1 MKFKPLNKRVLVK
14 LDEAKMQTDAGIYLP
29 QTAQNDFSTGKVI
42 AVGTEAALVKE
53 GDRIILHWTDH
64 CRFDF
69 EVDGEK
75 LRLIPDESYID
86 AVI

>member
-14 LDEAKMQTDAGIYLP
+14 LDEAKTKTDSGIYLP

-42 AVGTEAALVKE
+42 AVGNEATLVKA
-53 GDRIILHWTDH
+53 GDKIMFAHTIGVDI
-64 CRFDF
+64 
-69 EVDGEK
+69 EVDGDK

>member
-14 LDEAKMQTDAGIYLP
+14 LDEAKKQTNSGIYIP
-29 QTAQNDFSTGKVI
+29 ESAQNDFSTGKVI
-42 AVGTEAALVKE
+42 SIGNEAVLVKE
-53 GDRIILHWTDH
+53 GDKIMFAHTVGVDI
-64 CRFDF
+64 

>member
-14 LDEAKMQTDAGIYLP
+14 LEEAKMQTDAGIYLP
-29 QTAQNDFSTGKVI
+29 QTAQNDFSTGIVI
-42 AVGTEAALVKE
+42 AVGNEATLVKD
-53 GDRIILHWTDH
+53 GDRIMFAHSVGVDI
-64 CRFDF
+64 

>member
-53 GDRIILHWTDH
+53 GDRIMFAHSVGVDI
-64 CRFDF
+64 

>member
-14 LDEAKMQTDAGIYLP
+14 LDEAKTKTDSGIYLP

-42 AVGTEAALVKE
+42 AVGNEATLVKA
-53 GDRIILHWTDH
+53 GDKIMFAHTIGVDI
-64 CRFDF
+64 

>member
-14 LDEAKMQTDAGIYLP
+14 LDLAKKQTDAGIYLP
-29 QTAQNDFSTGKVI
+29 ESAQNDFSTGNVI
-42 AVGTEAALVKE
+42 AVGNEAVLVKE
-53 GDRIILHWTDH
+53 GDKIMFAHTIGVDI
-64 CRFDF
+64 

>member
-14 LDEAKMQTDAGIYLP
+14 LDEAKRQTDSGIYLP
-29 QTAQNDFSTGKVI
+29 ESAQNDFATGNVI
-42 AVGTEAALVKE
+42 AVGNEAALVKE
-53 GDRIILHWTDH
+53 GDKIMFAHTVGVDI
-64 CRFDF
+64 

-75 LRLIPDESYID
+75 LRLIPDENYID

>member
-14 LDEAKMQTDAGIYLP
+14 LDEAKTKTDSGIYLP

-42 AVGTEAALVKE
+42 AVGNEATLVKD
-53 GDRIILHWTDH
+53 GDKIMFAHTIGVDI
-64 CRFDF
+64 

>member
-14 LDEAKMQTDAGIYLP
+14 LDEVKKQTESGIFIP
-29 QTAQNDFSTGKVI
+29 ESAQNDFSTGKVI
-42 AVGTEAALVKE
+42 AVGNEALLVKD
-53 GDRIILHWTDH
+53 GDKIMFAHTVGVDI
-64 CRFDF
+64 

>member
-14 LDEAKMQTDAGIYLP
+14 LDEAKTQTDAGIYLP
-29 QTAQNDFSTGKVI
+29 QTAQNDFSTGIVI
-42 AVGTEAALVKE
+42 AVGNEATLVKD
-53 GDRIILHWTDH
+53 GDRIMFAHTVGVNI
-64 CRFDF
+64 

-75 LRLIPDESYID
+75 LRLVPDESYID

>member
-14 LDEAKMQTDAGIYLP
+14 LDEVKKQTNSGIFIP
-29 QTAQNDFSTGKVI
+29 ESAQNDFSTGKVI
-42 AVGTEAALVKE
+42 SIGNEAVLVKE
-53 GDRIILHWTDH
+53 GDKIMFAHTVGVDI
-64 CRFDF
+64 

>member
-14 LDEAKMQTDAGIYLP
+14 LDEAKTQTDSGIYLP

-42 AVGTEAALVKE
+42 SVGNEAVLVKD
-53 GDRIILHWTDH
+53 GDRIMFAHSVGVDI
-64 CRFDF
+64 

-75 LRLIPDESYID
+75 LRLVPDESYID

>member
-14 LDEAKMQTDAGIYLP
+14 LDLAKTKTDAGIYLP
-29 QTAQNDFSTGKVI
+29 ESAQNDFSTGNVI
-42 AVGTEAALVKE
+42 AVGNEAVLVKE
-53 GDRIILHWTDH
+53 GDKIMFAHTIGVDI
-64 CRFDF
+64 